1 MQDCMTSQKN
11 VCDNL
16 ILWVHS
22 YLFLW
27 CEKGGRVKREFW
39 KEGCICVGGYIINI
53 NMSKVTKM
61 LGYLL
66 FAVLFSVSMTSLER
80 IKKNSKLGNM
90 DQRKQGISDSL
101 DPVVNTKN

>member
-1 MQDCMTSQKN
+1 MQDCVASQKI

-27 CEKGGRVKREFW
+27 CERGVGGGGWKSKREFW
-39 KEGCICVGGYIINI
+39 KEGCVCAGGYIINI
-53 NMSKVTKM
+53 NVSKVTKM

-90 DQRKQGISDSL
+90 HQKKTMHL
-101 DPVVNTKN
+101 